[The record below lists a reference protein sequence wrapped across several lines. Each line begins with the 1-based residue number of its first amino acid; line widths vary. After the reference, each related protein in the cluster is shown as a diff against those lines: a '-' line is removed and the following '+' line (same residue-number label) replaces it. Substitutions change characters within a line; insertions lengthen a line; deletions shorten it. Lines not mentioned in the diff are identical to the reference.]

1 MTAPIPTEVHLV
13 GSIGLDSVD
22 DVFRTVGRR
31 LGRRLRR
38 VPDGEQGPRRLWISF
53 QYPFLLASPF
63 LRPDP
68 GGAARKNSGF
78 RLLVLAEGVTAGELR
93 FGELGYAREAR
104 ASYQDFLAA
113 RERGD
118 LPKQVRF
125 QVCLPTP
132 MAVIRGF
139 CTGKDVAGIE
149 RAYEAAMIREAQ
161 AICRAIPHRDL
172 CIQWDVCYEMIA
184 WDGQPQEFFPPI
196 TVTKDAIIAPFA
208 RLCAAIPADVELGF
222 HLCYGDFGA
231 KHAIEPKDA
240 AKLVEISNALAKA
253 VAHPIAYIHMPVPIA
268 RSDAAYFKPL
278 ADLKLSPASRLYLG
292 VVHSDGAE
300 ATRKRIAAASQYAAG
315 FGIAT
320 ECGMARQRTPELV
333 EKLIDIHAACAHEP
347 AN

>member
-104 ASYQDFLAA
+104 ASYQDFLTA

-118 LPKQVRF
+118 LPKHVRF

-139 CTGKDVAGIE
+139 CTRKDVAGIE
-149 RAYEAAMIREAQ
+149 GAHQ
-161 AICRAIPHRDL
+161 AGR
-172 CIQWDVCYEMIA
+172 V
-184 WDGQPQEFFPPI
+184 
-196 TVTKDAIIAPFA
+196 
-208 RLCAAIPADVELGF
+208 
-222 HLCYGDFGA
+222 
-231 KHAIEPKDA
+231 
-240 AKLVEISNALAKA
+240 
-253 VAHPIAYIHMPVPIA
+253 
-268 RSDAAYFKPL
+268 
-278 ADLKLSPASRLYLG
+278 
-292 VVHSDGAE
+292 
-300 ATRKRIAAASQYAAG
+300 
-315 FGIAT
+315 
-320 ECGMARQRTPELV
+320 
-333 EKLIDIHAACAHEP
+333 
-347 AN
+347 